1 MHFAWHAVVSTLP
14 VAAGLS
20 GASLQRWRRRLD
32 AAAWG
37 HKTSKD
43 QCHRLAVPGG
53 PPSPVGGRAQDA
65 ADGVALGPPEGVTG
79 ASCGYRYPQGVR
91 RTSPCRRPP
100 YILPNTL
107 PNGLRA
113 GMRASMARQR
123 SPKFLGA
130 CAARCRPACAAVRR
144 PPARL
149 VRGSAPA
156 VVLLRW
162 RGLGWQRLA
171 GGWGLVPQQA
181 SMPPRRRCW
190 PAHAVAQS
198 RLLRRQFTARSCWV
212 FQRAIP
218 SSGL

>member
-91 RTSPCRRPP
+91 RTSPAVRETGAVVVRQKVRGGEASVCRLDRRRGM
-100 YILPNTL
+100 L
-107 PNGLRA
+107 GAARR
-113 GMRASMARQR
+113 GMRRRGRACR
-123 SPKFLGA
+123 LGSGA
-130 CAARCRPACAAVRR
+130 
-144 PPARL
+144 
-149 VRGSAPA
+149 
-156 VVLLRW
+156 
-162 RGLGWQRLA
+162 
-171 GGWGLVPQQA
+171 QQ
-181 SMPPRRRCW
+181 
-190 PAHAVAQS
+190 Q
-198 RLLRRQFTARSCWV
+198 
-212 FQRAIP
+212 P
-218 SSGL
+218 S